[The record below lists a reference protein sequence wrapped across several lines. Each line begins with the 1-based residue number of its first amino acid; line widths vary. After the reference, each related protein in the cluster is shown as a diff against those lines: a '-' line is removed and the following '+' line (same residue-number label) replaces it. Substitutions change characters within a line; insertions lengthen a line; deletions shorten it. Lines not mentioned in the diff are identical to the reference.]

1 MEDGEP
7 LVGEAAAKNQV
18 GIDWAIIIRVLFT
31 MLSDVSV

>member
-7 LVGEAAAKNQV
+7 LVGEAAKNQV